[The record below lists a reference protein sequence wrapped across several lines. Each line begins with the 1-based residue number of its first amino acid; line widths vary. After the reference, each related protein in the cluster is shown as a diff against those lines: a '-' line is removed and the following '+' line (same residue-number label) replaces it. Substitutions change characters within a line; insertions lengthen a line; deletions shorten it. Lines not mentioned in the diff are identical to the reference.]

1 MSKCAVVLSA
11 ALLACSSNDRGAAA
25 PVDDPSAAPAPV
37 DDSNTEND
45 NTPGEGPSTSAPP
58 GSNEA
63 TSDALPLAPGTPGE
77 PTGPGDAP
85 PSDAPSPNERPPGDP
100 VQELLPELPSVR
112 QEHSV
117 VALAGEIF
125 VLGGFTPNVTPTM
138 DAYDPASG
146 TWRSAADAPF
156 ALHHANAAAVD
167 GRLYVAGFNLGASF
181 TQVNGRVLVYDPA
194 LDAWSEAGLM
204 PGGSERAS
212 SCVAT
217 LGSTIYLF
225 GGARLGGTVAEASA
239 YDVAADTW
247 AELPPLPEP
256 REHCAAAGIDG
267 VLYIAA
273 GRSGGIGGFQPNT
286 WAFDPALGTYS
297 ERAPIPTPRGGIA
310 GAVLDG
316 RFLIFGGEGNG
327 GDASGVFDDVEAY
340 DAASDTWQA
349 LPPMLEPRHGFGAAA
364 LDGSIY
370 LPGGASTQGFGAVGE
385 HTVLVY

>member
-1 MSKCAVVLSA
+1 M
-11 ALLACSSNDRGAAA
+11 ACSSDERAPAPG

-37 DDSNTEND
+37 DDSNPEND
-45 NTPGEGPSTSAPP
+45 NAPGDGSSDGAPP
-58 GSNEA
+58 ASNEA
-63 TSDALPLAPGTPGE
+63 TNDALPLAPGMPGD

-85 PSDAPSPNERPPGDP
+85 PASDAPSPNEGPPGDP

-117 VALAGEIF
+117 VALAGEIY
-125 VLGGFTPNVTPTM
+125 VLGGFTPNVTPSM
-138 DAYDPASG
+138 QAYDPASR